1 VRFEIPFL
9 RMFLLRRPDF
19 HLMFFGMTIPFP
31 ISAYTCVVMR
41 TNVSVMS
48 RLYLLIEA
56 LARIVVDE
64 FVTCRSNEQV
74 SR

>member
-19 HLMFFGMTIPFP
+19 LLMFLGMTIPFP
-31 ISAYTCVVMR
+31 IPAYTCVVMR
-41 TNVSVMS
+41 TNVPAMP
-48 RLYLLIEA
+48 RLDLLIEA
-56 LARIVVDE
+56 LAWIVVDE